1 MAQAKPTGAK
11 RAKKVVEAEG
21 IAHITATFNNTLI
34 TITDM
39 QGNAIT
45 WGSSGKAG
53 FQGSKKS
60 TPFAATVAAEQAA
73 REALNLGVRRVH
85 VRVQGPGSGRES
97 AIQALAT
104 AGLQIRSIRDVTPI
118 PHNGCRPPK
127 QRGVCPRA
135 RYPGPACKLCRREG
149 TKLFLKGT
157 RCLTEKCAVER
168 RAYAPGQ
175 HGQSSGRRR
184 KASEYA
190 RQLRE
195 KQKVKRIYGLS
206 ERQFRN
212 IFDRVLKEPG
222 VTGEALLVA
231 LESRLDNLVYRMGFA
246 VSRRQARQLVRHR
259 HIQVNGRT
267 VDVPSY
273 RVRPGEEIAVAAS
286 RRELVLVRHAL
297 EQFGRS
303 QPVSW
308 IHVDTDKALGKMTER
323 PSRDAIPIAA
333 QEQLIIE
340 LYSK

>member
-1 MAQAKPTGAK
+1 M
-11 RAKKVVEAEG
+11 
-21 IAHITATFNNTLI
+21 
-34 TITDM
+34 
-39 QGNAIT
+39 
-45 WGSSGKAG
+45 
-53 FQGSKKS
+53 
-60 TPFAATVAAEQAA
+60 
-73 REALNLGVRRVH
+73 
-85 VRVQGPGSGRES
+85 
-97 AIQALAT
+97 
-104 AGLQIRSIRDVTPI
+104 
-118 PHNGCRPPK
+118 
-127 QRGVCPRA
+127 A
-135 RYPGPACKLCRREG
+135 RYTGPACKLCRREG

-175 HGQSSGRRR
+175 HGQSTGRRR

-190 RQLRE
+190 KQLRE

-212 IFDRVLKEPG
+212 IFERVLKEPG

-246 VSRRQARQLVRHR
+246 ASRRQARQLVGHR

-273 RVRPGEEIAVAAS
+273 RVQLGDEVTVAEQS
-286 RRELVLVRHAL
+286 RELVQIKAAQEL
-297 EQFGRS
+297 FGRT

-308 IHVDTDKALGKMTER
+308 IQVDAAKAAGRMTER
-323 PSRDAIPIAA
+323 PTRDAIPVAA
-333 QEQLIIE
+333 QEQLIVE